1 MISILI
7 VDDDEEMC
15 ETLSDILEVKGYSTH
30 TAFDGYKA
38 LDIVGTEKVDVMLM
52 DIMMPKINGVE
63 TFKKVKKLDKGI
75 SVIMITAYAVDE
87 LINEVVDTGAFNVIY
102 KPLDID
108 ELVDNIVKA
117 GPQQVKMSP
126 EADVCDSIPR

>member
-15 ETLSDILEVKGYSTH
+15 ETLSDILKLKGYSTH
-30 TAFDGYKA
+30 KAFNGSEA
-38 LDIVGTEKVDVMLM
+38 LKIVDAEEVDVMLM
-52 DIMMPKINGVE
+52 DIMMPEINGVE
-63 TFKKVKKLDKGI
+63 TFKKVKKLKKGI

-87 LINEVVDTGAFNVIY
+87 LINEAMETGAFNIIY

-108 ELVDNIVKA
+108 DLVENIVSA
-117 GPQQVKMSP
+117 GPQQVNIST
-126 EADVCDSIPR
+126 EADLSSSTPR